1 MAFCIS
7 YFPDQNCK
15 PSTLTDDSNTVYGE
29 FKIQTNTGNTDT
41 FNECLNDSLGNS
53 GLTKDCSLSS
63 DQGSS
68 LQIDF
73 SNRNYRTSK
82 DRISILYDACHKLR
96 RLDSWV
102 VIGDLKINYESWVV
116 IGDPK
121 SDYENHLIIT
131 MKKLANLG
139 AIYIT
144 IDKANVTRRM
154 LKYQR

>member
-1 MAFCIS
+1 MAFCIP

-15 PSTLTDDSNTVYGE
+15 PSTLTDDSNTVYGD
-29 FKIQTNTGNTDT
+29 FKIQTNAGNPDT
-41 FNECLNDSLGNS
+41 FNESLNDSPGNS

-63 DQGSS
+63 DRDSS
-68 LQIDF
+68 LEIDF
-73 SNRNYRTSK
+73 SNGNYCTSK
-82 DRISILYDACHKLR
+82 GRISIWYDACHKLR

-102 VIGDLKINYESWVV
+102 VIDDLKSNYESWVT
-116 IGDPK
+116 IGDRK
-121 SDYENHLIIT
+121 NDYEDHLIIT

-144 IDKANVTRRM
+144 IDKANVTGRM

>member
-1 MAFCIS
+1 M
-7 YFPDQNCK
+7 
-15 PSTLTDDSNTVYGE
+15 TDDSNTVYGE

-41 FNECLNDSLGNS
+41 FNERLNDSLGNS
-53 GLTKDCSLSS
+53 GLIKDCSLSS
-63 DQGSS
+63 DQGFS
-68 LQIDF
+68 LEIDF
-73 SNRNYRTSK
+73 SNRNYCTSK
-82 DRISILYDACHKLR
+82 GRISILYDACHKLR

-102 VIGDLKINYESWVV
+102 VIGDLK
-116 IGDPK
+116 

-131 MKKLANLG
+131 MKKLAHLG